1 MMDYLH
7 KNKGEKMKDKWEH
20 RPTWVE
26 IDLDAIRENTINIKK
41 LCGEKTGI
49 MGIVK
54 ADGYGHGSI
63 QVSKILIEEGVRYLG
78 VSSLDEGIVLR
89 KSGIDHPILILGY
102 TPEEQLE
109 DTIEWN
115 INQTIYDLDTAKILA
130 EEGKERNRKVKIH
143 IKIDT
148 GMGRL
153 GFRGRENIINSI
165 VEINKLASLE
175 IEGLYTHYSVADQKD
190 KAYTSDQLNQ
200 FLDICKTLEKLNIH
214 IPLKHTANS
223 AAVIDMEDTYFN
235 LIRPGIILYGLYPS
249 NEVIKDNLL
258 LKPAMAFKT
267 KIANVKRVEKDS
279 SISYGRKYITSEE
292 KLIATLPVGY
302 ADGYPRML
310 SGRVHV
316 LIHGVKASIVGSICM
331 DQCMVDISD
340 IPNAKVGDEV
350 ILFGPGL
357 PAEELAEKIGTINY
371 EIICMVSKRV
381 PRVYIQNNKIKLIK
395 NILLDQ
401 C

>member
-1 MMDYLH
+1 
-7 KNKGEKMKDKWEH
+7 MKKKWRH

-26 IDLDAIRENTINIKK
+26 IDLDAIRENIIKIK
-41 LCGEKTGI
+41 ELCGEQTEI

-63 QVSKILIEEGVRYLG
+63 QVSKILIEEGVRYLA

-89 KSGIDHPILILGY
+89 KAGIEYPILILGY
-102 TPEEQLE
+102 TPEEQLG

-115 INQTIYDLDTAKILA
+115 IIQTVYNLDTARILDKQG
-130 EEGKERNRKVKIH
+130 EKHNKKVKVH

-153 GFRGRENIINSI
+153 GFRGKEQIINAILEISKMENI
-165 VEINKLASLE
+165 E
-175 IEGLYTHYSVADQKD
+175 IEGLYTHYSVSDKKD
-190 KAYTSDQLNQ
+190 KKYTREQLNK
-200 FLDICKTLEKLNIH
+200 FLDISRILEDKNIH

-223 AAVIDMEDTYFN
+223 AAVIDMGNTYFD
-235 LIRPGIILYGLYPS
+235 LIRPGIIIYGLYPS
-249 NEVIKDNLL
+249 DEVIKVNLS

-267 KIANVKRVEKDS
+267 RIAHIKSVGKNS

-302 ADGYPRML
+302 ADGYSRML
-310 SGRVHV
+310 SGRAKV
-316 LIHGVKASIVGSICM
+316 LIHGKKAPIIGSICM
-331 DQCMVDISD
+331 DQCMVDISE
-340 IPNAKVGDEV
+340 IPDAKIGDEV
-350 ILFGPGL
+350 VLFGPDL

-371 EIICMVSKRV
+371 EIICMVNKRV

-395 NILLDQ
+395 NALLDQ

>member
-1 MMDYLH
+1 MDYLH

-310 SGRVHV
+310 SGRTHV

-357 PAEELAEKIGTINY
+357 SAEELAEKIGTINY